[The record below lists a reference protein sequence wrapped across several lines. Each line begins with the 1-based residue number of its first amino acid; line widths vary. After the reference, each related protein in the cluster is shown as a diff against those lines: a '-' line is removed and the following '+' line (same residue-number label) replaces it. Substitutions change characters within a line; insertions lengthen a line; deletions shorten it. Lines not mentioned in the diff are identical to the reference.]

1 MREIVF
7 LREVREICRY
17 QNQLQTKMVWKTL
30 ETCHRYVEAQYFQM
44 FFYLYSHKKCPK
56 SSLFFSFCCSS
67 FNRLSYKKSLDF
79 ADFELD
85 MIRISRSSPS
95 FCNKKLNLFFG
106 IWQSI
111 EVICKTS
118 FRSWYCSYFCNK
130 CRVD

>member
-7 LREVREICRY
+7 LRELRKICIKISSKQKWFEKHLKLVTDMLKHNIFKCSFIFIR
-17 QNQLQTKMVWKTL
+17 TKN
-30 ETCHRYVEAQYFQM
+30 AQ
-44 FFYLYSHKKCPK
+44 KV
-56 SSLFFSFCCSS
+56 LFFSFCCSS

-111 EVICKTS
+111 EVICKT
-118 FRSWYCSYFCNK
+118 FRSQFYRYFTVRFK
-130 CRVD
+130 SSST